1 MRTIAIYLAGSIQKG
16 HENNEQYWTQNDLET
31 IQKALPEYNVKFLNP
46 ALRSDDL
53 SDQKSVFG
61 RDMLQ
66 VYCCDV
72 VFVDA
77 RDRRGLGVGA
87 EMMWAKMNQI
97 PVLSL
102 APKGSHYHKK
112 ETTLL
117 GIKVENWIHPFV
129 ESLSDKVVDNIE
141 EGTQWIKDQLAFP
154 SLFAKDVDTIISA
167 MQHYQKNQF
176 EKDLPMQKIINNSDA
191 LKERFN
197 EVLEETVA

>member
-1 MRTIAIYLAGSIQKG
+1 
-16 HENNEQYWTQNDLET
+16 
-31 IQKALPEYNVKFLNP
+31 
-46 ALRSDDL
+46 
-53 SDQKSVFG
+53 
-61 RDMLQ
+61 
-66 VYCCDV
+66 
-72 VFVDA
+72 
-77 RDRRGLGVGA
+77 
-87 EMMWAKMNQI
+87 MMWAKINQI
-97 PVLSL
+97 PVLTL

-176 EKDLPMQKIINNSDA
+176 ENDIPMQKIINNSDS

-197 EVLEETVA
+197 EVLEEIVA